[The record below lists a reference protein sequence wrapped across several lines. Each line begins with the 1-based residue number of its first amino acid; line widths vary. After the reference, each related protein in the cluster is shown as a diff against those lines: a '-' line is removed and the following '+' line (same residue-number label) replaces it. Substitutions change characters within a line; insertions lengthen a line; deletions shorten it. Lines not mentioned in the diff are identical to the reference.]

1 MDTKITFNYESNDLK
16 PLAIEFLK
24 RLGEV
29 ASVHLVETRM
39 LSSRCEEITSPK
51 PSDLDIL
58 PVINWAIY
66 LLDEKS
72 GVSIECSSRSKE
84 LQIQLYRPLLK
95 EHNAKTLAAFVAFQQ
110 IVGKATATV

>member
-1 MDTKITFNYESNDLK
+1 MDTKITFNYESDDLK

-58 PVINWAIY
+58 PVINWAVY
-66 LLDEKS
+66 LIDDQC
-72 GVSIECSSRSKE
+72 GVTIECSSGTKE
-84 LQIQLYRPLLK
+84 LRIRLYRPLLK
-95 EHNAKTLAAFVAFQQ
+95 EHNA
-110 IVGKATATV
+110 